1 MQKIIEY
8 FQLKDIGA
16 YELLFALYPILAG
29 YKYSFP
35 LFALLLFLMAIWGCA
50 KSKSRIHFPKPLLC
64 LAIYVFIHEMAIRML
79 LNKVPGYFDNNLL
92 SYAIVL
98 VSIPFIASALNY
110 KKLVGSMNFIAVVC
124 MIGLVYQYMVM
135 MAGGDVH
142 PIKLPFM
149 PDMDETSRL
158 YSILMRP
165 SSFFWEPQSYCSFM
179 MIPQFLAFSKK
190 KIVWASII
198 TLSML
203 LSGST
208 TGIITSLVMFIL
220 YIFCG
225 EISKKMRYRLLIV
238 AVAIGCMFT
247 YSSLFDKGREKI
259 ENVEY
264 ESTSRLYNGPVLV
277 AHMPTSDLVFGG
289 VSASVPD
296 YYFEGKA
303 PGAIL
308 LEKFDSIYVSSIW
321 FAIVK
326 LGFVGLLLFLAVY
339 ILPMKRNKSI
349 RFYLIPL
356 ILTLFSN
363 PDFIGPIFAFE
374 LIFIYSYIRNAK
386 NKIIYE
392 STYIND
398 TVRQ

>member
-8 FQLKDIGA
+8 FHLKDIGA

-50 KSKSRIHFPKPLLC
+50 KSKSRILFPKPLLC
-64 LAIYVFIHEMAIRML
+64 LAIYVFIHELVLRML
-79 LNKVPGYFDNNLL
+79 LNKIPGYFDNNIL

-110 KKLVGSMNFIAVVC
+110 KKIVGSMYLIAVVC
-124 MIGLVYQYMVM
+124 MIGLVYQYMLM

-149 PDMDETSRL
+149 PEMEETSRL
-158 YSILMRP
+158 YSILSRP

-179 MIPQFLAFSKK
+179 MIPQFLALSEK
-190 KIVWASII
+190 KIEWASII
-198 TLSML
+198 TFSML

-208 TGIITSLVMFIL
+208 TGIITSAVMIIL
-220 YIFCG
+220 YVFWG
-225 EISKKMRYRLLIV
+225 EISKTMRTRLLFL
-238 AVAIGCMFT
+238 AVAIGSVFT
-247 YSSLFDKGREKI
+247 YSSLFDKGREKL
-259 ENVEY
+259 ENVDY

-277 AHMPTSDLVFGG
+277 AHMPTSDLFFGG

-308 LEKFDSIYVSSIW
+308 LEKYDSIYISSIW

-326 LGFVGLLLFLAVY
+326 LGLVGLLLYLAVY

-386 NKIIYE
+386 NKNIYE